1 MRSSLGAAY
10 APEVHF
16 GTHEQLILLALLA
29 ALAAMLI
36 ASPIVRIPYPILLV
50 LAGLALSFVPGMPTI
65 QLPPDVVLVAVLPP
79 LLYYSAYSTSLRDLR
94 QNARAISLLA
104 IGLVVATTCAVAVVA
119 HEFIDSFSWSSA
131 FVLGAVLSPTD
142 PLAATKITRRLG
154 VPRRIVAVIEGE
166 SLVND
171 GTALVLYKV
180 AVTAVVAGT
189 FSAWEA
195 GLRFVWSVAGGVA
208 IGLVVGYIVAEVRRR
223 LDNPPLEVTIALMTG
238 YFAFIPAAA
247 AGASGVLAVV
257 TAGVYLGW
265 RTPELTS
272 VQTRLQGA
280 GVWEILAF
288 VINALLFALVGLQLS
303 HILHELN
310 ATSNAKLIA
319 YALLVTGTVVAT
331 RIAWIPINAYLPR
344 WLFPRIR
351 ERDPYPPFSWPLVI
365 SWAGMRGAVSL
376 AAALALPLTTDAGGP
391 FDERNLIIFLTFCVI
406 LGTLVV
412 QGLTLPA
419 LIRALRLEEDG
430 LAEREEVKARIHAA
444 DAAIARLDELAGE
457 EWVRDD
463 TAQRLRG
470 LYGFRRDRFASRFDD
485 GADGSIEER
494 SQNYQRL
501 RRELLEAERA
511 AIVDLRRRRVIND
524 DVMHRLERDLDLED
538 ARLDV

>member
-1 MRSSLGAAY
+1 M
-10 APEVHF
+10 HF
-16 GTHEQLILLALLA
+16 GTHEQLILLALLL

-36 ASPIVRIPYPILLV
+36 VSPIVRVPYPILLV
-50 LAGLALSFVPGMPTI
+50 LAGLAVSFIPGMPTL

-94 QNARAISLLA
+94 QNARPISLLA
-104 IGLVVATTCAVAVVA
+104 IGLVIATTCAVAVVA
-119 HEFIDSFSWSSA
+119 HELIDNFSWSAA
-131 FVLGAVLSPTD
+131 FVLGAVVSPTD

-171 GTALVLYKV
+171 GSALVLYRV

-189 FSAWEA
+189 FSVWDA
-195 GLRFVWSVAGGVA
+195 GLKFLWSVTGGIG
-208 IGLVVGYIVAEVRRR
+208 IGLVVGYLVAELRRR
-223 LDNPPLEVTIALMTG
+223 LDSPPLEVTIALLTG

-257 TAGVYLGW
+257 TAGVYIGW
-265 RTPELTS
+265 LTPELTS

-288 VINALLFALVGLQLS
+288 LINALLFALVGLQLS
-303 HILHELN
+303 HIVNALQ
-310 ATSNAKLIA
+310 ATSNGKLIT
-319 YALLVTGTVVAT
+319 YALLVTGTVIVT
-331 RIAWIPINAYLPR
+331 RIAWIPFNVYLPR
-344 WLFPRIR
+344 KLFPRIL

-365 SWAGMRGAVSL
+365 SWTGMRGAVSL
-376 AAALALPLTTDAGGP
+376 AAALALPLTTHAGHP

-406 LGTLVV
+406 LGTLVL

-419 LIRALRLEEDG
+419 LIRSLHFEDDG
-430 LAEREEVKARIHAA
+430 SAQREEHKARIHAA
-444 DAAIARLDELAGE
+444 DAAIARLDELVDE
-457 EWVRDD
+457 DWVRED
-463 TAQRLRG
+463 TAERLRG
-470 LYGFRRDRFASRFDD
+470 LYGFRRNRFAERFED
-485 GADGSIEER
+485 GSDGSIEER

>member
-1 MRSSLGAAY
+1 
-10 APEVHF
+10 VHF
-16 GTHEQLILLALLA
+16 GTHEQLILLALLV
-29 ALAAMLI
+29 ALAVMLI
-36 ASPIVRIPYPILLV
+36 ASPIVHIPYPILLV
-50 LAGLALSFVPGMPTI
+50 LAGLGISFIPGMPTLE
-65 QLPPDVVLVAVLPP
+65 LPPDVVLVAVLPP

-94 QNARAISLLA
+94 QNARPIGLLA
-104 IGLVVATTCAVAVVA
+104 IGLVIATTCAVAVVA
-119 HEFIDSFSWSSA
+119 HELIDGFSWSAA
-131 FVLGAVLSPTD
+131 FVLGAVVSPTD

-154 VPRRIVAVIEGE
+154 VPRRIVAIIEGE

-171 GTALVLYKV
+171 GSALVLYKV

-189 FSAWEA
+189 FSIWDA
-195 GLRFVWSVAGGVA
+195 GLKFLWSVTGGIG
-208 IGLVVGYIVAEVRRR
+208 IGLVVGFLVAEVRRR

-303 HILHELN
+303 HIVHELN
-310 ATSNAKLIA
+310 STSNGKLFE
-319 YALLVTGTVVAT
+319 YAVLVTGTVILT
-331 RIAWIPINAYLPR
+331 RIAWIPVNTYLPR
-344 WLFPRIR
+344 MLFRRIR
-351 ERDPYPPFSWPLVI
+351 ERDPYPPFSWPLVVA
-365 SWAGMRGAVSL
+365 WTGMRGAVSL

-406 LGTLVV
+406 LGTLVL

-419 LIRALRLEEDG
+419 LIRALHLEDDG
-430 LAEREEVKARIHAA
+430 TAEREEAKARIYAA
-444 DAAIARLDELAGE
+444 DAAIARLDELQTE

-463 TAQRLRG
+463 TAERLRG
-470 LYGFRRDRFASRFDD
+470 LYGFRRNRFSQRFED

-501 RRELLEAERA
+501 RRELLEAERS